1 VRCSGED
8 IAVDVDATVLRSLGG
23 FPVSDGLPPAVVDAV
38 DAVVV
43 DVRARTPSLFASSP
57 SPPLW
62 AAVLLLIVVV
72 VSLLVVRLTTT
83 DDGFFGSNVR
93 AGLVS
98 DRFRFV
104 LDRQKGEK
112 AYS

>member
-1 VRCSGED
+1 VRCNGED
-8 IAVDVDATVLRSLGG
+8 VAVDVDAMVLRSLGG
-23 FPVSDGLPPAVVDAV
+23 FPVSDGLPPTVVDAV
-38 DAVVV
+38 VI
-43 DVRARTPSLFASSP
+43 DVRARTPSRLASSP
-57 SPPLW
+57 SPPLCLT
-62 AAVLLLIVVV
+62 VLLLIVVVVVV
-72 VSLLVVRLTTT
+72 VSLLVVRLTTA